1 MIWVTMDM
9 YSALA
14 KSGILMAKKVP
25 MSTFLFGRFSFLFVV
40 MSFFSPGFHPR
51 MLKEVATG
59 WVIAHILSFLNIS
72 IAALFTYGA
81 IISTMQLP
89 SVLP

>member
-25 MSTFLFGRFSFLFVV
+25 MSTFLFGRADPPISSVFSLLIFL
-40 MSFFSPGFHPR
+40 
-51 MLKEVATG
+51 
-59 WVIAHILSFLNIS
+59 
-72 IAALFTYGA
+72 Y
-81 IISTMQLP
+81 
-89 SVLP
+89 

>member
-40 MSFFSPGFHPR
+40 MSLFLVRAF
-51 MLKEVATG
+51 
-59 WVIAHILSFLNIS
+59 ILL
-72 IAALFTYGA
+72 
-81 IISTMQLP
+81 
-89 SVLP
+89 

>member
-1 MIWVTMDM
+1 MDM

-40 MSFFSPGFHPR
+40 MSLFFSPGFHPPLASEGDKPSDFF
-51 MLKEVATG
+51 M
-59 WVIAHILSFLNIS
+59 SFHSLRDIG
-72 IAALFTYGA
+72 IFAV
-81 IISTMQLP
+81 Q
-89 SVLP
+89 